1 MGLMQVNGVSLEVE
15 QIAGEPGGQKPT
27 LVFLHEGLGS
37 VAMWNHKAGPWP
49 QALCAALGAPG
60 LVYSRQGYG
69 QSDTVPDVRGKGRH
83 GPDFM
88 HIQACEVLPALLHS
102 LHIKH
107 PVLVGH
113 SDGGT
118 IALLH
123 AARHLVSACVVL
135 APHVKVEDV
144 SIDSIEK
151 ARAAFEQG
159 ELRAKLQRFH
169 ADVDMAFWQW
179 CDVWLS
185 QAFRSF
191 DIRQQCRHIQAPV
204 LALQG
209 RQDVYGTLA
218 QIEEIEPAGFIQRTV
233 LEACGH
239 SPHRDQR
246 ETVTQ
251 EIRSFLQQHVAALRS

>member
-1 MGLMQVNGVSLEVE
+1 MKSLIIYSSKHHMNTE
-15 QIAGEPGGQKPT
+15 K
-27 LVFLHEGLGS
+27 
-37 VAMWNHKAGPWP
+37 VAQATACKA
-49 QALCAALGAPG
+49 

-69 QSDTVPDVRGKGRH
+69 LSDPIPDVRGAGRH

-88 HIQACEVLPALLHS
+88 HRQAWEVLPELLAQ
-102 LHIKH
+102 LQIER
-107 PVLVGH
+107 PILIGH

-123 AARHLVSACVVL
+123 ASRHPVQACVVL
-135 APHVKVEDV
+135 APHVRVEDI
-144 SIDSIEK
+144 SIASIQ
-151 ARAAFEQG
+151 AAQEQYLKG
-159 ELRAKLQRFH
+159 DLRTRLSRFH
-169 ADVDMAFWQW
+169 ADVDVAFWQW

-218 QIEEIEPAGFIQRTV
+218 QIEEIEPAGIVQRTV